1 VRFSVRC
8 SGDHAILEVEDTG
21 PGIPVELRET
31 IFERFWQAE
40 GDSRQRFSRGTGLGL
55 SIVKEFVS
63 LHRVS
68 GDGGTSE
75 SIDDT
80 LKTTAAAS
88 LRTSVRGKAATETPR
103 AEGPGNRVHDG

>member
-1 VRFSVRC
+1 MVLRSRRGLVGELASWKARN
-8 SGDHAILEVEDTG
+8 LEQVG
-21 PGIPVELRET
+21 
-31 IFERFWQAE
+31 
-40 GDSRQRFSRGTGLGL
+40 
-55 SIVKEFVS
+55 
-63 LHRVS
+63 VS

-88 LRTSVRGKAATETPR
+88 LRTSVRGKTATETPR